1 MARRR
6 KGMDVHGWI
15 VLDKPLDMTS
25 TQAVS
30 AVRRIFNARKAGHA
44 GTLDPLASGLLPI
57 ALGEAT
63 KTVPF
68 AVEGEKVYRFTV
80 KWGERTDTL
89 DAEGEIVATSGVR
102 PDRAAIEAVLGD
114 FIGDIEQVPPAY
126 SAIKV
131 DGARAYDLARDG
143 EEVELEARQVRID
156 EIRLLDCP
164 TGEMA
169 VFEMRSG
176 KGVYVRSL
184 ARDLA
189 HALGTE
195 GHVAALRRVRVG
207 CFDEAESTRL
217 DVLKEMAHKGAASEA
232 LLPVQTALDDIP
244 ALAVTEEE
252 AFQLKQGRPIVLL
265 PRQAQELK
273 TQRRP
278 LTVAGKDC
286 TFTALATCDGQA
298 VAIGDA
304 RAGKFQPSRVF
315 NLTPD
320 GAT

>member
-6 KGMDVHGWI
+6 KGEDIHGWVI
-15 VLDKPLDMTS
+15 LDKPLDMTS

-30 AVRRIFNARKAGHA
+30 AVRRVFNAKKAGHA
-44 GTLDPLASGLLPI
+44 GTLDPLASGILPI

-68 AVEGEKVYRFTV
+68 AMEGDKVYRFTV

-89 DAEGEIVATSGVR
+89 DAEGEIVARSEVR
-102 PDRAAIEAVLGD
+102 PERVAIEAVLPG
-114 FIGDIEQVPPAY
+114 FVGEIEQVPPAY

-131 DGARAYDLARDG
+131 GGERAYDLARDG
-143 EEVELEARQVRID
+143 EDVQLDARIVRID
-156 EIRLLDCP
+156 ALELLDCP
-164 TGEMA
+164 TADMA
-169 VFEMRSG
+169 VLEMRCG
-176 KGVYVRSL
+176 KGAYVRSL

-195 GHVAALRRVRVG
+195 GHVAALRRIRVG
-207 CFDEAESTRL
+207 SFEEAESTGL

-252 AFQLKQGRPIVLL
+252 AFQLKQGRSIVLL

-273 TQRRP
+273 MQRRP
-278 LTVAGKDC
+278 LIIADRDC
-286 TFTALATCDGQA
+286 SFSALATCKGQA

-304 RAGKFQPSRVF
+304 RAGKFQPWRVF
-315 NLTPD
+315 NLTP
-320 GAT
+320 

>member
-6 KGMDVHGWI
+6 KGLDVHGWI

-30 AVRRIFNARKAGHA
+30 AVRRIFNAKKAGHA

-68 AVEGEKVYRFTV
+68 AVEGEKIYRFTV

-89 DAEGEIVATSGVR
+89 DAEGEIVATSDVR
-102 PDRAAIEAVLGD
+102 PERAAIEAALAG
-114 FIGDIEQVPPAY
+114 FIGDIEQVPPVY

-131 DGARAYDLARDG
+131 DGERAYDLARDG
-143 EEVELEARQVRID
+143 ETVELEARRVHVFD
-156 EIRLLDCP
+156 LRLMDCP
-164 TGEMA
+164 SPDMA
-169 VFEMRSG
+169 VLEMRCG

-189 HALGTE
+189 FALDTE
-195 GHVAALRRVRVG
+195 GHVAALRRIRVG
-207 CFDEAESTRL
+207 RFDEAESTRL
-217 DVLKEMAHKGAASEA
+217 DVLEEMAHKGAASEA

-252 AFQLKQGRPIVLL
+252 AFQLKQGRSIVLL
-265 PRQAQELK
+265 PRQALELK

-278 LTVAGKDC
+278 LSIAGRDC
-286 TFTALATCDGQA
+286 SFSALAVCKDQA

-304 RAGKFQPSRVF
+304 RAGKFQPWRVF
-315 NLTPD
+315 NLTP
-320 GAT
+320 

>member
-6 KGMDVHGWI
+6 KGEDIHGWVI
-15 VLDKPLDMTS
+15 LDKPLDMTS

-44 GTLDPLASGLLPI
+44 GTLDPLASGILPI

-68 AVEGEKVYRFTV
+68 AMEGDKVYRFTV

-89 DAEGEIVATSGVR
+89 DAEGEIVATSPVR

-114 FIGDIEQVPPAY
+114 FLGEIEQVPPAY

-143 EEVELEARQVRID
+143 ETVELEARIVRID
-156 EIRLLDCP
+156 ALRLLDCP
-164 TGEMA
+164 SPEMA
-169 VFEMRSG
+169 VFEMQCG
-176 KGVYVRSL
+176 KGAYVRSL
-184 ARDLA
+184 ARDIAL
-189 HALGTE
+189 ALGTE
-195 GHVAALRRVRVG
+195 GHVAALRRTRVG
-207 CFDEAESTRL
+207 RYVEAESTRL
-217 DVLKEMAHKGAASEA
+217 DELKEMAHKGAASEA

-273 TQRRP
+273 SQRRP
-278 LTVAGKDC
+278 LTIADRDC
-286 TFTALATCDGQA
+286 SFAALATCQDTA

-304 RAGKFQPSRVF
+304 RAGKFQPWRVF
-315 NLTPD
+315 NLIP
-320 GAT
+320 

>member
-6 KGMDVHGWI
+6 KGEDIHGWI

-30 AVRRIFNARKAGHA
+30 AVRRVFNAKKAGHA
-44 GTLDPLASGLLPI
+44 GTLDPLATGILPI

-68 AVEGEKVYRFTV
+68 AMDGEKVYRFTV
-80 KWGERTDTL
+80 SWGARTDTL
-89 DAEGEIVATSGVR
+89 DREGEVVATSAHRPGEEEVR
-102 PDRAAIEAVLGD
+102 AVLAD
-114 FIGDIEQVPPAY
+114 FTGEIDQIPPVF

-131 DGARAYDLARDG
+131 DGERAYDLARDG
-143 EEVELEARQVRID
+143 ETVELEARRVYVD
-156 EIRLLDCP
+156 SLELVGCP
-164 TGEMA
+164 DADHAE
-169 VFEMRSG
+169 FEMRCG

-184 ARDLA
+184 ARDIA

-195 GHVAALRRVRVG
+195 GHIAVLRRTLVG
-207 CFDEAESTRL
+207 TFEESESTKL

-244 ALAVTEEE
+244 VLAVSEEE
-252 AFQLKQGRPIVLL
+252 SFQLKQGRSIVLL
-265 PRQAQELK
+265 PRLAQELK
-273 TQRRP
+273 EQRRP

-286 TFTALATCDGQA
+286 TFLVLAECNGQA
-298 VAIGDA
+298 VALGDA
-304 RAGKFQPSRVF
+304 KAGKFQPSRVF
-315 NLTPD
+315 NMTP
-320 GAT
+320 

>member
-6 KGMDVHGWI
+6 KGEDIHGWI
-15 VLDKPLDMTS
+15 ILDKPLDMGS

-44 GTLDPLASGLLPI
+44 GTLDPLATGVLPI

-68 AVEGEKVYRFTV
+68 AVEGDKLYRFTV

-89 DAEGEIVATSGVR
+89 DAEGDIVATSGHR
-102 PDRAAIEAVLGD
+102 PTRDELEAVLPD
-114 FIGDIEQVPPAY
+114 FIGEIDQVPPKY
-126 SAIKV
+126 SAIKI
-131 DGARAYDLARDG
+131 DGERAYDLARDG
-143 EEVELEARQVRID
+143 EEVEMQSRKIWIENLRV
-156 EIRLLDCP
+156 LDCP
-164 TGEMA
+164 SPDMA
-169 VFEMRSG
+169 VLEMQSG
-176 KGVYVRSL
+176 KGAYVRSM

-207 CFDEAESTRL
+207 QFDEAKSIRL
-217 DVLKEMAHKGAASEA
+217 DELEEMAHKGAASEA

-252 AFQLKQGRPIVLL
+252 AFQMKQGRPIVLL

-273 TQRRP
+273 EERRP
-278 LTVAGKDC
+278 REAAGRDC
-286 TFTALATCDGQA
+286 SFTALAVLDGQA
-298 VAIGDA
+298 VALGDA
-304 RAGKFQPSRVF
+304 RAGKFQPWRVF
-315 NLTPD
+315 NLTP
-320 GAT
+320 

>member
-6 KGMDVHGWI
+6 KGEDVHGWI
-15 VLDKPLDMTS
+15 ILDKPHDMGS

-30 AVRRIFNARKAGHA
+30 AVRRIFNAKKAGHA
-44 GTLDPLASGLLPI
+44 GTLDPLATGILPI

-68 AVEGEKVYRFTV
+68 AVEGDKLYRFTV

-89 DAEGEIVATSGVR
+89 DAEGAIVATSDLR
-102 PDRAAIEAVLGD
+102 PGREALEAVLPD
-114 FIGDIEQVPPAY
+114 FTGEIDQVPPEY
-126 SAIKV
+126 SAIKI
-131 DGARAYDLARDG
+131 GGERAYDLARDG
-143 EEVELEARQVRID
+143 ETVELEARRIT
-156 EIRLLDCP
+156 IGALRVLDCP
-164 TGEMA
+164 SPDMA
-169 VFEMRSG
+169 VLEMQSG
-176 KGVYVRSL
+176 KGAYVRSM

-207 CFDEAESTRL
+207 AFTEAESITL
-217 DVLKEMAHKGAASEA
+217 DALEEMAHKGAASEA

-252 AFQLKQGRPIVLL
+252 AFQLKQGRSIVLL

-273 TQRRP
+273 EQRRP
-278 LTVAGKDC
+278 RTVGGKDC
-286 TFTALATCDGQA
+286 TFTALASSDGVA
-298 VAIGDA
+298 VALGDA
-304 RAGKFQPSRVF
+304 KAGKFQPSRVF
-315 NLTPD
+315 NLTP
-320 GAT
+320 

>member
-1 MARRR
+1 MPRRR
-6 KGMDVHGWI
+6 KGEDIHGWVI
-15 VLDKPLDMTS
+15 LDKPLDMTS

-30 AVRRIFNARKAGHA
+30 AIRRLYNAKKAGHA
-44 GTLDPLASGLLPI
+44 GTLDPLATGILPI

-68 AVEGEKVYRFTV
+68 AMESDKEYRFAV

-89 DAEGEIVATSGVR
+89 DAEGEVIATSEHLPSR
-102 PDRAAIEAVLGD
+102 EQIEAVLD
-114 FIGDIEQVPPAY
+114 RFTGDIQQVPPAF

-131 DGARAYDLARDG
+131 DGERAYDLARDG
-143 EEVELEARQVRID
+143 ETVELEARQVRID
-156 EIRLLDCP
+156 TLELIDCP
-164 TGEMA
+164 SPDRA
-169 VFEMRSG
+169 VFTMRCG
-176 KGVYVRSL
+176 KGAYVRSL
-184 ARDLA
+184 ARDIA
-189 HALGTE
+189 HALGSE
-195 GHVAALRRVRVG
+195 GHIVELRRTRVG
-207 CFDEAESTRL
+207 GFVAEESFTL

-273 TQRRP
+273 SQRRP
-278 LTVAGKDC
+278 LFIADRDC
-286 TFTALATCDGQA
+286 SFSALAVCKDTA

-304 RAGKFQPSRVF
+304 RAGRFQPWRVF
-315 NLTPD
+315 NLTP
-320 GAT
+320 

>member
-1 MARRR
+1 MMMARRR
-6 KGMDVHGWI
+6 KGEDIHGWVI
-15 VLDKPLDMTS
+15 LDKPLDMTS

-30 AVRRIFNARKAGHA
+30 AVRRLFNARKAGHA
-44 GTLDPLASGLLPI
+44 GTLDPLASGILPI

-68 AVEGEKVYRFTV
+68 AMEGEKVYRFTV

-89 DAEGEIVATSGVR
+89 DAEGEIVASSGVR
-102 PDRAAIEAVLGD
+102 PGRAAIEAVLER
-114 FIGDIEQVPPAY
+114 FIGEIEQVPPAY

-131 DGARAYDLARDG
+131 DGERAYDLARDG
-143 EEVELEARQVRID
+143 EEVVLDARTVRID
-156 EIRLLDCP
+156 DLRLLDCP
-164 TGEMA
+164 TADMA
-169 VFEMRSG
+169 VLEMRCG
-176 KGVYVRSL
+176 KGAYVRSL

-189 HALGTE
+189 VALGTE

-207 CFDEAESTRL
+207 AFSEAESTRL

-252 AFQLKQGRPIVLL
+252 AFHLKQGRPIVLL

-273 TQRRP
+273 SQRRP
-278 LTVAGKDC
+278 LFIADRDC
-286 TFTALATCDGQA
+286 SFAALATCKDQA

-304 RAGKFQPSRVF
+304 RAGKFQPWRVF
-315 NLTPD
+315 NLTP
-320 GAT
+320 

>member
-6 KGMDVHGWI
+6 KGLDVHGWI

-30 AVRRIFNARKAGHA
+30 AVRRIFNAKKAGHA

-68 AVEGEKVYRFTV
+68 AVEGEKIYRFTV

-89 DAEGEIVATSGVR
+89 DAEGEIVATSDVR
-102 PDRAAIEAVLGD
+102 PDRAAIEAALAG
-114 FIGDIEQVPPAY
+114 FIGDIEQVPPVY

-131 DGARAYDLARDG
+131 DGERAYDLARDG
-143 EEVELEARQVRID
+143 EAVELEARRVHVSA
-156 EIRLLDCP
+156 LSLMDCP
-164 TGEMA
+164 SPDMA
-169 VFEMRSG
+169 VLEMRCG

-189 HALGTE
+189 FALGTE
-195 GHVAALRRVRVG
+195 GHVAALRRIRVG
-207 CFDEAESTRL
+207 RFDEAESTRL
-217 DVLKEMAHKGAASEA
+217 DVLEEMAHKGAASEA

-278 LTVAGKDC
+278 LSIAGRDC
-286 TFTALATCDGQA
+286 SFSALAVCKDQA

-304 RAGKFQPSRVF
+304 RAGKFQPWRVF
-315 NLTPD
+315 NLTP
-320 GAT
+320 

>member
-1 MARRR
+1 MGRR
-6 KGMDVHGWI
+6 KKGEDIHGWVI
-15 VLDKPLDMTS
+15 LDKPLDMTS

-44 GTLDPLASGLLPI
+44 GTLDPLATGILPI

-68 AVEGEKVYRFTV
+68 AMDGDKVYRFTV

-89 DAEGEIVATSGVR
+89 DVEGEIVATSDVR
-102 PDRAAIEAVLGD
+102 PDRASIEAALGA
-114 FIGDIEQVPPAY
+114 FIGEIQQVPPAY

-131 DGARAYDLARDG
+131 DGERAYDLARDG
-143 EEVELEARQVRID
+143 EEFELEARTVRID
-156 EIRLLDCP
+156 DLRLLDCP
-164 TGEMA
+164 SADMA
-169 VFEMRSG
+169 VLEMHCG
-176 KGVYVRSL
+176 KGTYVRSL

-189 HALGTE
+189 QALGTE

-207 CFDEAESTRL
+207 GFAEAESTRL
-217 DVLKEMAHKGAASEA
+217 DELKEMAHKGAASEA

-252 AFQLKQGRPIVLL
+252 AFHLKQGRPIVLL

-273 TQRRP
+273 SQRRP
-278 LTVAGKDC
+278 LFIADRDC
-286 TFTALATCDGQA
+286 SFSALALCKDTA

-304 RAGKFQPSRVF
+304 RAGRFQPWRVF
-315 NLTPD
+315 NLTP
-320 GAT
+320 

>member
-6 KGMDVHGWI
+6 KGLDVHGWI

-30 AVRRIFNARKAGHA
+30 AVRRIFNAKKAGHA

-68 AVEGEKVYRFTV
+68 AVEGEKIYRFTV

-131 DGARAYDLARDG
+131 DGERAYDLARGG
-143 EEVELEARQVRID
+143 ETVELEARPVRIQD
-156 EIRLLDCP
+156 IRLMDCP
-164 TGEMA
+164 TDDMA

-207 CFDEAESTRL
+207 CFEEAESTRL

-252 AFQLKQGRPIVLL
+252 AFQLKQGRSIVLL

-273 TQRRP
+273 SQRRP
-278 LTVAGKDC
+278 RTIADRDC
-286 TFTALATCDGQA
+286 SFAALATCQDTA

-304 RAGKFQPSRVF
+304 RAGKFQPWRVF
-315 NLTPD
+315 NLIP
-320 GAT
+320 